1 MSESKHRKPI
11 HIVYPNMWPSIVQ
24 KERGSGEGGALR
36 DWKLF
41 FRYVAALNT
50 KSMSKSH
57 GRMWGNPFGAVRGQT
72 LFPWTRVYMQ
82 CAHYRTCVRM
92 WSTGSVLSRTQ
103 MPMHYS
109 HLSERV
115 LLGSCDTLGFFFLTA
130 KSSWG
135 ITTLNRIWKK
145 LFLIFIWPLP

>member
-41 FRYVAALNT
+41 FQYVAALNT

-82 CAHYRTCVRM
+82 CAHLCAAVVHWLCTVQDTNA
-92 WSTGSVLSRTQ
+92 SA
-103 MPMHYS
+103 
-109 HLSERV
+109 
-115 LLGSCDTLGFFFLTA
+115 LLAPLRESPPGLLWYIGGFFLTA